1 MSKSGLINFCLSYDF
16 SCSKIWYC
24 TLRFVENFP
33 KHFVAFERSGHI
45 EVECEAGTVCT
56 MGLFWKC
63 YRFFH
68 WLLRSCAG
76 NWVRRGDLYDDVL
89 WLILLQESFRVL
101 LSYANYGHC
110 YLNLAGI
117 VKFKY
122 ERKNKMDSGSSS
134 SSKMTL
140 SYSFPYTVPFTT
152 FTVTIIHLVYHP
164 KFCLSI
170 VLMSSS
176 EDCNTPPP
184 KKKKKKKKKLEKI
197 I

>member
-1 MSKSGLINFCLSYDF
+1 MSKSGLINFCLSYVL

-24 TLRFVENFP
+24 TLRFVKNVP

-45 EVECEAGTVCT
+45 EVEAGTVCT
-56 MGLFWKC
+56 MGLFWKR

-68 WLLRSCAG
+68 WLLLRSCAG
-76 NWVRRGDLYDDVL
+76 NWVRRGDLHDDVL

-122 ERKNKMDSGSSS
+122 ERKNKMDSGR
-134 SSKMTL
+134 
-140 SYSFPYTVPFTT
+140 V
-152 FTVTIIHLVYHP
+152 LVVKWRYHGNSLFVSQYCP
-164 KFCLSI
+164 IYYFHSNH
-170 VLMSSS
+170 
-176 EDCNTPPP
+176 NTPCLLQKILP
-184 KKKKKKKKKLEKI
+184 KYCFHVILGGL
-197 I
+197 